1 MRGSIAFDARTTLS
15 QPTLSTMMMMTIIA
29 GSLHLQDWY
38 HPPHPLPPIP
48 RNTPGPTPLC
58 TVNPHT
64 PMTMGATQD
73 LASGAIYKYGEGRN
87 VQQLER

>member
-1 MRGSIAFDARTTLS
+1 MRGSIAFDAHMTLS
-15 QPTLSTMMMMTIIA
+15 QPPLSTMMMTTIIA
-29 GSLHLQDWY
+29 VSLHLQDWY

-48 RNTPGPTPLC
+48 RNNIGANHLC
-58 TVNPHT
+58 TVNPHM
-64 PMTMGATQD
+64 PMTVGATQD